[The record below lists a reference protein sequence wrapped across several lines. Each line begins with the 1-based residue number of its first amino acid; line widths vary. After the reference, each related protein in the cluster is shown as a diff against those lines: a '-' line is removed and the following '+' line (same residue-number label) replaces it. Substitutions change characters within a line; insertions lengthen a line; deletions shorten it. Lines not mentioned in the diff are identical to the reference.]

1 MNRKKTFASRLV
13 SPNRDDFLLTNVDS
27 EDQVSCLKEHV

>member
-13 SPNRDDFLLTNVDS
+13 SLNRDDFLVTNVDS
-27 EDQVSCLKEHV
+27 EGQIFWLKET